1 MQIKRV
7 FQSATATIILITTGC
22 ASIVIHSDWPVTFNS
37 NPSNAEIII
46 SNKEGKEIQ
55 RGTTPA
61 TITLPSGNGYFSS
74 QTYYV
79 AVKLNGYTEQKGM
92 LESRM
97 NGWYVGNLL
106 FGGLIGFLIVD
117 PLTGAM
123 YKLPHDYSVTLSK
136 NNSPIAATSSS
147 DLTNTVASTSEPQT
161 THPAQPTLTTIKVV
175 NYQYDN
181 ATRKGTLSVDVSDYG
196 LDARD
201 WVLKNIGKICSSKN
215 LLLEAGEE
223 SDTGGKY
230 RVLNESMKDG
240 ILTIEFT
247 AGYD

>member
-1 MQIKRV
+1 MEIKKV
-7 FQSATATIILITTGC
+7 FQSATASIILITTGC
-22 ASIVIHSDWPVTFNS
+22 ASIVSHSDWPVTFNS
-37 NPSNAEIII
+37 NPSNAEIVI
-46 SNKEGKEIQ
+46 SNKDGKEIQ
-55 RGTTPA
+55 HGITPT
-61 TITLPSGNGYFSS
+61 TITLPSGDGYFSS
-74 QTYYV
+74 QTYFV
-79 AVKLNGYTEQKGM
+79 AVKLNGYADQKGT

-123 YKLPHDYSVTLSK
+123 YRLPHDYTVNLTKSDSHVS
-136 NNSPIAATSSS
+136 ATSSL
-147 DLTNTVASTSEPQT
+147 DLTNPVTSTSELQT
-161 THPAQPTLTTIKVV
+161 AHPAQPTLTTIKVV

-181 ATRKGTLSVDVSDYG
+181 ATRKGTLSVDVSNYG

-215 LLLEAGEE
+215 QLLEAGEE
-223 SDTGGKY
+223 TDTGGKY